1 MHNEIDYTEI
11 EAAFNDFYP
20 TLSFSEDFI
29 EDTLEVFYA
38 YFNERQLIKS
48 MRIACEKTDDA
59 DSAIRYFCG
68 ICWNRIKNPYPKTL
82 VEKQSGRMYKPVQAN
97 VANKNLH

>member
-1 MHNEIDYTEI
+1 MDNKIDFIEI

-82 VEKQSGRMYKPVQAN
+82 VEKYSSMANKSGKSPDL
-97 VANKNLH
+97 NKNLH